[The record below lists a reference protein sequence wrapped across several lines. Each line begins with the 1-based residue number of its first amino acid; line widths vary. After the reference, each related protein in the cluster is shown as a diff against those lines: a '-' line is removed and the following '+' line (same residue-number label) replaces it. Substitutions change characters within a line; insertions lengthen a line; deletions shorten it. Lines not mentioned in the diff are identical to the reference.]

1 VIGII
6 FGGEEYSLTVVD
18 NGKAAIDRARDV
30 SPDVL
35 LIDALM
41 PDISGYEVCEAI
53 RATPALSQKPILL
66 LTGSFEPFDEPRA
79 RNCGADDVLAKP
91 FESQQI
97 ITRVKE
103 LYTLGISRASAA
115 SQPEPPP
122 AGPSATAALPGTSRG
137 VSVDDIWGAFTPAME
152 PPWQQRRTPS
162 GPNGHRQRNAPSCWR
177 RRPPSFPKLPQ
188 APLSRRAWGTPF
200 GEISFGNEP
209 APVAAETALELLPR
223 IHSPNPLHPLK

>member
-152 PPWQQRRTPS
+152 PPLAAAPDTIGSEWAPAEERT
-162 GPNGHRQRNAPSCWR
+162 
-177 RRPPSFPKLPQ
+177 FVL
-188 APLSRRAWGTPF
+188 
-200 GEISFGNEP
+200 EEE
-209 APVAAETALELLPR
+209 AAELPETTASALEPPGLGDTLRRDLLWE
-223 IHSPNPLHPLK
+223 